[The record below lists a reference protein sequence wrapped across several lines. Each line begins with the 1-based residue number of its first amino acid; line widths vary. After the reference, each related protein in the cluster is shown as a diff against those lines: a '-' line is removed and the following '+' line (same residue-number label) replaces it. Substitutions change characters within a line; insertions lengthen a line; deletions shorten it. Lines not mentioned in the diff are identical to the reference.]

1 MLPNSSQKKKR
12 VDNQCYVISSTINRR
27 NEFKTDQY
35 PIVKNFRILL
45 KKSLSKDQIESLWEE
60 FYACSEDLS
69 FYEQAYFKV
78 YHKKKTIKEKEKE
91 KKKNIQNTNVLK
103 KT

>member
-1 MLPNSSQKKKR
+1 MMNRNNMVSLLYHICFLILPKKKKK

-45 KKSLSKDQIESLWEE
+45 KKSLSKD
-60 FYACSEDLS
+60 
-69 FYEQAYFKV
+69 
-78 YHKKKTIKEKEKE
+78 
-91 KKKNIQNTNVLK
+91 
-103 KT
+103 